1 MDKLLR
7 LFIAVDFGFDVKNSL
22 NQVIQ
27 DFKKH
32 TERGSFTHK
41 ENLHLTLAF
50 IGETKDLEH
59 VKQAMDNAV
68 MKRTIAPFRLSIGGL
83 GRFKRNEG
91 DIYYINVEKNDVLW
105 ELNRTLTDELK
116 KFEFKMEEK
125 EYKPHLTLGR
135 RVYVKRDFDLAQF
148 ENGIPKM
155 DVNYI
160 SLMKSERIN
169 GKLVYTEVYRS
180 ELHGE
185 KVR

>member
-1 MDKLLR
+1 MNKLMR
-7 LFIAVDFGFDVKNSL
+7 LFIAVDFSNNVKDNL
-22 NQVIQ
+22 YHVIQ

-50 IGETKDLEH
+50 IGETKDFEQ
-59 VKQAMDNAV
+59 VKQAMDKAV
-68 MKRTIAPFRLSIGGL
+68 LMRTIKPFTLNLRGL
-83 GRFKRNEG
+83 GRFKRREG

-105 ELNRTLTDELK
+105 ELNRTLTNELK

-135 RVYVKRDFDLAQF
+135 RVIVKRDFDLSLF
-148 ENGIPKM
+148 DTGIPKMTM

-160 SLMKSERIN
+160 SLMKSERID

-180 ELHGE
+180 ELHE
-185 KVR
+185 K